1 MQFYNAEIFH
11 ARQSPSK
18 NKFAYKGLYFSFWLD
33 EEGVFNRPFFSWQR
47 WNLFSFYREDHAQG
61 CSEGLRAWAFKQ
73 LEKAGLS
80 DFKGRIRLVTMPRM
94 LGYVFNPVSFWY
106 CYEEDHL
113 KAVIC
118 EVNNTFGEGHN
129 YVVIDPMENKNRA
142 MDKVFHV
149 SPFYPVKGTYQFD
162 FTRENF
168 VSIQY
173 QSEFGHFI
181 ATMKGEEFNGSL
193 LKLFLNYPL
202 YTFLVVFLIHY
213 QALKLFFKKVPFFKK
228 PKQRNEKTTFEYLK
242 EESQ

>member
-11 ARQSPSK
+11 ARQLPRK
-18 NKFAYKGLYFSFWLD
+18 NQFSYKGLYFSFWLD
-33 EEGVFNRPFFSWQR
+33 EEGISSLPFFSWQK
-47 WNLFSFYREDHAQG
+47 WNLFSFFREDHA
-61 CSEGLRAWAFKQ
+61 EGRPLELRAWAIEQ
-73 LEKAGLS
+73 LEKAGLKN
-80 DFKGRIRLVTMPRM
+80 FEGRIRLVTMPRM

-106 CYEEDHL
+106 CYEGEHL

-129 YVVIDPMENKNRA
+129 YVVLDPLENKNRP

-162 FTRENF
+162 FTQENF

-173 QSEFGHFI
+173 RSEFGHFI
-181 ATMKGEEFNGSL
+181 ATMKGHEYQGSL
-193 LKLFLNYPL
+193 LRLFLSHPF

-213 QALKLFFKKVPFFKK
+213 QALKLFLKRIPFFSK
-228 PKQRNEKTTFEYLK
+228 PKQRSEKTSFEYIK
-242 EESQ
+242 GESP